1 MNASTFSAAAA
12 AAAATTP
19 TTPTTAT
26 TATTPT
32 TASSLYSAPTR
43 PQSAFIRTEQSLSD
57 SVFAPSVS
65 VRPVMGKVMQ
75 LQIEAIRQTI
85 EELFTRLQW
94 FQKAVW
100 RNEVTRSYQASLV
113 AMEDAIGQAQ
123 YDLSIRKEEICVVEQ
138 SGAIPDCLEQI
149 QELEVMLN
157 NLSIEKNVVQDRLGD
172 PDYTVASMQLQQTQQ
187 ECTYLILSDLPMT
200 RRVLACETLWRNIE
214 SYITKADSSSKPAV
228 LALKIRIVQCV
239 DPVLTRLS
247 DGNVLNTAA
256 GQTVKDVAALT
267 DRITAVKTALDIRMG
282 ALRGGIVLDDRF
294 ASEQKLTVEQLKQ
307 FASNERLKQLA
318 SNPAAVPRFTVIEP
332 IGTFAGWR
340 YREYYKRTNE
350 LLNRFKPV
358 VDAVSALVSSITL
371 RTQCLAKAKL
381 TQDETATKLQAEL
394 NSYIDVIKTCSFEIE
409 QHLEAIRS
417 YPGTG
422 KTYEVEN
429 HIAEIQQGLEEQ
441 KRALGGLEEMMSD
454 DYIQIAGAQN
464 ALIRFLRPTPGDMR
478 FHLYHAAKA
487 IEPHTPKL
495 KLTDTLPTPT
505 LPTPTF
511 PQQFC
516 TSTVSALFKI
526 LEKKGP
532 AGLELTEL
540 ERQVWQTLFGQ
551 KDLLSLRL
559 TPTEPGC
566 MPQAVRRFIE
576 KRITQFL
583 FIPSASAAGEVSL
596 AELELVLYILEKDRD
611 YAPIF
616 TRARREDP
624 EFDEIIR
631 AYERS
636 EVCTKERLSEE
647 LRGLAATVCH
657 LIEITEI
664 DKKVTQYA
672 ELWQAFEQFQARA
685 EADGKKPDVVLRM
698 RQFLYKRITQ
708 FTAGS
713 VYFVPPDRSQKE
725 KLADLARL
733 ADLKEILSSY
743 LLPQKR
749 EVFFRAL
756 ASGIYALNS
765 EEKSHGQIIVRE
777 YLDQPDAAFNVLIS
791 DFEVDEYDFWSL
803 IHELSLRQIIGEKFT
818 LLSERAMKKFIEE
831 PVTAYLTDPQRRL
844 ADPRL
849 ALALGQLLV
858 YEDGKPIQPVTKLV
872 VEQLGTRQASAFLD
886 AAKEMASNRIKESIT
901 EVI

>member
-1 MNASTFSAAAA
+1 MNASTLSAAAA

-19 TTPTTAT
+19 TTAT

-32 TASSLYSAPTR
+32 TESSFYSAPTR
-43 PQSAFIRTEQSLSD
+43 PRTAYIRTEQSLSD
-57 SVFAPSVS
+57 SVFGPSVS
-65 VRPVMGKVMQ
+65 VNAVKDEKM
-75 LQIEAIRQTI
+75 LQEIKAIRQTI
-85 EELFTRLQW
+85 EELFTRLQG
-94 FQKAVW
+94 FQNAVW
-100 RNEVTRSYQASLV
+100 LNKVANFDQPSVV
-113 AMEDAIGQAQ
+113 AMEDAIGKAQ
-123 YDLSIRKEEICVVEQ
+123 YDLSVRKEKICVVEQ
-138 SGAIPDCLEQI
+138 SGAIPDCLEKI
-149 QELEVMLN
+149 QGLEVMLN
-157 NLSIEKNVVQDRLGD
+157 NLSIETNVVQDRLGD
-172 PDYTVASMQLQQTQQ
+172 PDYTAASVQLQQTQQ
-187 ECTYLILSDLPMT
+187 ECTRLITSELPMT
-200 RRVLACETLWRNIE
+200 DRVLACETLWRNIE

-239 DPVLTRLS
+239 DPVLTRLK
-247 DGNVLNTAA
+247 DGNILNTAA
-256 GQTVKDVAALT
+256 GQTVNDVAALS
-267 DRITAVKTALDIRMG
+267 DRIIAVKTALDIRVG

-294 ASEQKLTVEQLKQ
+294 APEQKLTVEQLKQ

-417 YPGTG
+417 YPGTD

-441 KRALGGLEEMMSD
+441 KRALHGLEEMMSG
-454 DYIQIAGAQN
+454 DYIQIAGAQK
-464 ALIRFLRPTPGDMR
+464 ALIQFLRPTPGDMR

-495 KLTDTLPTPT
+495 KLPDTLPTP
-505 LPTPTF
+505 PF

-540 ERQVWQTLFGQ
+540 EGQVWQTLFGQ

-559 TPTEPGC
+559 TPPEPGC

-624 EFDEIIR
+624 EFDEIIL
-631 AYERS
+631 AYEGS
-636 EVCTKERLSEE
+636 KVCTDERLSEE
-647 LRGLAATVCH
+647 LRGLAATVCR
-657 LIEITEI
+657 LIEISEI

-713 VYFVPPDRSQKE
+713 VYFVPPDCSQKE
-725 KLADLARL
+725 KLADLVRQAS
-733 ADLKEILSSY
+733 LKEILSSY
-743 LLPQKR
+743 LLPEKR

-756 ASGIYALNS
+756 ASGIYALNC
-765 EEKSHGQIIVRE
+765 EEKSHGQKIVRE
-777 YLDQPDAAFNVLIS
+777 YLDQPDAAFSDLIS
-791 DFEVDEYDFWSL
+791 DFEVDEFDFWSL

-844 ADPRL
+844 YDPRL

-872 VEQLGTRQASAFLD
+872 VEQLGTRQARAFLD

-901 EVI
+901 EVV